1 MTTRLRTSNLEPD
14 SNYEDEGV
22 VELSVEEKYAE
33 VKQLIVIGKEKGFLT
48 YAEVSDHLPEVVD
61 SEQIDDV
68 ISMIQTMGIQVHDEA
83 PDEESQLFSEPA
95 VVASAEEEEDAA
107 EEAAAALAASDD
119 QFGRTTD
126 PVRMYMREMGSVE
139 LLDREG
145 EIRIAKRIEEG
156 LNEAL
161 YAMAIYPETVKIL
174 LDAYD
179 SVGEGKR
186 RLAEVITGFF
196 DPNAEPVSEVPPVV
210 ELAEEEDDE
219 EEDEEDT
226 AREERSARSDDLD
239 VREHAEARGFSWA
252 YWELASPSFGMYS
265 PQTGWHEPIRRALHR
280 LLRPFRR
287 EVAAV
292 HRLLQH
298 RLRERVHDVQV
309 HIGFQQRRA
318 DIRHRVGDVV
328 DCTAARRALRD
339 LNARKLVPHRGH
351 EQEHHAAEQEVDEG
365 DERDLEVERPLAT
378 CSTGIRY
385 GYACHGSS
393 SLR

>member
-1 MTTRLRTSNLEPD
+1 MRSSSLSKLGQVIAPADESSMTNSA
-14 SNYEDEGV
+14 
-22 VELSVEEKYAE
+22 EKQSQIK
-33 VKQLIVIGKEKGFLT
+33 VLIALGKEKGFLT

-210 ELAEEEDDE
+210 ELAEEIFHMP
-219 EEDEEDT
+219 
-226 AREERSARSDDLD
+226 
-239 VREHAEARGFSWA
+239 VR
-252 YWELASPSFGMYS
+252 LAT
-265 PQTGWHEPIRRALHR
+265 PQYVTGLS
-280 LLRPFRR
+280 
-287 EVAAV
+287 
-292 HRLLQH
+292 
-298 RLRERVHDVQV
+298 
-309 HIGFQQRRA
+309 
-318 DIRHRVGDVV
+318 DVV
-328 DCTAARRALRD
+328 SNPVHATGVGLLLYGSQADSSRKTTATGGGDSLMGRIQSWF
-339 LNARKLVPHRGH
+339 RG
-351 EQEHHAAEQEVDEG
+351 EF
-365 DERDLEVERPLAT
+365 
-378 CSTGIRY
+378 
-385 GYACHGSS
+385 
-393 SLR
+393 